1 MYSVLL
7 TVAMTTGTA
16 EAPSFHKHSYGCN
29 GAMGLHCGCYGS
41 CIGCLGWDAYS
52 GCHGCHGAGGGGA
65 GWNGWGAS
73 CFGCMGC
80 YGVYTGPVMNPSGNP
95 MRAPDAPPAGSGTV
109 KPETAKSAQLIIE
122 KPADAKIFVDNMPV
136 KSEGATQSFA
146 TPVLDPSQAYF
157 YMVRVEMVRDGKSV
171 SEARKVIVHAG
182 QTIQETFNEQG
193 ILTASMK
200 P

>member
-1 MYSVLL
+1 
-7 TVAMTTGTA
+7 
-16 EAPSFHKHSYGCN
+16 
-29 GAMGLHCGCYGS
+29 MGLHCGCYGS

-65 GWNGWGAS
+65 GWYGWGAS

-157 YMVRVEMVRDGKSV
+157 YMVRVEMVRDGKSM